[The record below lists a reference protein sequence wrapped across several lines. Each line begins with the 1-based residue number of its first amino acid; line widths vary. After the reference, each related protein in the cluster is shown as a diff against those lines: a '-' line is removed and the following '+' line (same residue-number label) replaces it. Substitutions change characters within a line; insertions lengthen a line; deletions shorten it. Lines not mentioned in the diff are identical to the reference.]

1 MKQINKV
8 STIGLGLSL
17 GLAWAIGVLIVGLM
31 ALMMDQNIIEPFRFL
46 FNFVYPGWGRSIE
59 YTLLMSLW
67 SFSHGFVGGFLIG
80 NFYNSFSKRFN

>member
-1 MKQINKV
+1 MKQTNKI

-17 GLAWAIGVLIVGLM
+17 GLAWALGVLIVGLM
-31 ALMMDQNIIEPFRFL
+31 ALMMDQTVVEPFRFL
-46 FNFVYPGWGRSIE
+46 FNFVYPGWGRNIE

-80 NFYNSFSKRFN
+80 NFYNSFSKKFN